1 MREREECVRT
11 WERTGFTG
19 LLNRHM
25 ADRLGTPYL
34 QKILNQVRFNNN
46 NNNEISLRH

>member
-1 MREREECVRT
+1 MGLTGEGGRRGRGRRGRSVCVCT

-34 QKILNQVRFNNN
+34 QKILNQVR
-46 NNNEISLRH
+46 

>member
-1 MREREECVRT
+1 MGLTGEGGEEREGEEREECVRT

-34 QKILNQVRFNNN
+34 QKILNQVR
-46 NNNEISLRH
+46 